1 MSKMGQAVCEWDM
14 LYHEI
19 YASRLD
25 WEEFRRRRM
34 QQRINGTAMFD
45 FDNAWLIVAEMK
57 KEKLEQ
63 NQ

>member
-1 MSKMGQAVCEWDM
+1 MSKMGQAVCEWDT

>member
-1 MSKMGQAVCEWDM
+1 MSKMGAIVCEWDT
-14 LYHEI
+14 LHNEI

-34 QQRINGTAMFD
+34 QQRSNGTAMFD
-45 FDNAWLIVAEMK
+45 FDDAWLIVAEMK

>member
-1 MSKMGQAVCEWDM
+1 MSKMGQAVYEWQT
-14 LYHEI
+14 LYQEI

-34 QQRINGTAMFD
+34 QQRRNGTAMFD
-45 FDNAWLIVAEMK
+45 FDDAWLIVAELK
-57 KEKLEQ
+57 KERLEQ